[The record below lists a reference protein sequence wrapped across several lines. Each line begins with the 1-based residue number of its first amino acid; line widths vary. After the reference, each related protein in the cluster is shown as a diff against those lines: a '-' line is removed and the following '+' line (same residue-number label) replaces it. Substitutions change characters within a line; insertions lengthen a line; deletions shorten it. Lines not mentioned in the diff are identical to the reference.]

1 MVVWC
6 VDLTD
11 AGEASKSRQWWREQ
25 GFTLR
30 RVCMNARQAQKTLRI
45 HMIPA
50 HYVIGPDGTVRHR
63 DVGYDEPALREALDM
78 AAGE

>member
-1 MVVWC
+1 
-6 VDLTD
+6 
-11 AGEASKSRQWWREQ
+11 
-25 GFTLR
+25 
-30 RVCMNARQAQKTLRI
+30 MNARQAQKTLRI